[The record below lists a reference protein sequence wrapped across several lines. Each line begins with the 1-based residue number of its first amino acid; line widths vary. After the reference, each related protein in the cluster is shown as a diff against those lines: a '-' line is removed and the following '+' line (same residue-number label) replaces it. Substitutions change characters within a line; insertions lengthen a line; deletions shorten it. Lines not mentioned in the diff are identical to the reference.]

1 MDDVHGRRSNLSAD
15 QRALLM
21 RKVIRRAAEQRND
34 TAIGRRAAGLDRP
47 PLSFAQEQ
55 LWFLDMLNPGD
66 PTYNIVQVSRL
77 TGPLDVPLLR
87 RTLEF
92 LVARHDVLRTTFPRA
107 GDAPYQ
113 RVGSIQADAIMRTRD
128 LTALPPSERE
138 ARMWRMVEE
147 EASAP
152 FDLAAG
158 PLLRVLLVKLAVDR
172 HVLVECAHH
181 TVADGWSIS
190 VFNQELS
197 EVYGGLAGGG
207 VPVLGE
213 LPVQYADFAV
223 WQREWLRGEVLES
236 ALRYW
241 EERLAGFPGFGV
253 AARRPRPAEIT
264 THGDLVTAVFSGE
277 LLDGLRG
284 LARECGVSLFMVLV
298 GAFGVVLSRYSG
310 QEDVPVGTTVL
321 GRGRPEL
328 ERLVGLFVNVVV
340 LRLDV
345 SGDPSFRE
353 LLARVREVTLGAFDH
368 QEVPFEK
375 VVERLAPVRDAGR
388 NPLFQVFLQL
398 LGGGTELTEPV
409 FPGVSA
415 ETIEVHQGE
424 QFFDFALT
432 FTERPDRLNLQV
444 EYSVDLFDR
453 WRVEGFVRHFERVLW
468 AVVADPLVGVC
479 GGSLLSAG
487 ERDEVLGFGGGPEI
501 DFRGDPMH
509 VVVGEVAG
517 RWPDSVAAVCGDVSL
532 SYRDLWRR
540 SGLLAGYLRSLGVGG
555 EDVVAVALERGV
567 DVVVTLLGVLRA
579 GAAFVVLDMS
589 HPVRRLEF
597 IISDT
602 RAKVV
607 VTSSAVVDGLPKP
620 SAWPAVVRGKSVRRR
635 TRWRMCFIRLVLLG
649 CRRGC
654 WLSIGR

>member
-34 TAIGRRAAGLDRP
+34 TAIGPRAAGLDRP

-147 EASAP
+147 GASAP

-241 EERLAGFPGFGV
+241 EERLAGLPV
-253 AARRPRPAEIT
+253 LELPTDRPRPALRTYQAET
-264 THGDLVTAVFSGE
+264 VTAVFSGE

-468 AVVADPLVGVC
+468 AVVAGSLVGEW
-479 GGSLLSAG
+479 GGL
-487 ERDEVLGFGGGPEI
+487 VLGAGGGGGGVR
-501 DFRGDPMH
+501 FRVARG
-509 VVVGEVAG
+509 VV
-517 RWPDSVAAVCGDVSL
+517 
-532 SYRDLWRR
+532 
-540 SGLLAGYLRSLGVGG
+540 GVGG
-555 EDVVAVALERGV
+555 GV
-567 DVVVTLLGVLRA
+567 GGLMLG
-579 GAAFVVLDMS
+579 GGWGGS
-589 HPVRRLEF
+589 G
-597 IISDT
+597 S
-602 RAKVV
+602 
-607 VTSSAVVDGLPKP
+607 
-620 SAWPAVVRGKSVRRR
+620 
-635 TRWRMCFIRLVLLG
+635 
-649 CRRGC
+649 
-654 WLSIGR
+654 